1 MKNKQVAPSLRFKKA
16 NGEDYPPWEQRKL
29 SHLGKFTKGR
39 GYSKKDLGHKG
50 SPIVLYGNLYTN
62 YQSLIKKPDSFAIP
76 RENSIVSKGREVLI
90 PASGETSEEIA
101 RASAIIVKET
111 LLGGDLNVYTPGE
124 LLDPH
129 FVALSITYGPL
140 HKRLSKLAQ
149 GKTVVHLQYSSF
161 QDEIINFPQREE
173 QEKISTF
180 FETFDGLITLH
191 QRKVE
196 SVKKLKKALLQK
208 MFPKEGETASDMRFP
223 GFTDAW
229 EQRKFQEITQRVSI
243 FSISSI
249 DLPSVEY
256 EDIEAGSGTLKKDVT
271 VKRKNK
277 KGIVFD
283 KNDILFGKLRPY
295 LMNWLL
301 ADFKGVAVGDF
312 WVLRSQNFDPKFVYS
327 LIQSK
332 SFQEVA
338 NRSSGSKMPRADW
351 KLVSNALFLISSQNN
366 EQRKIGDLFYSLDN
380 LITLHQR

>member
-1 MKNKQVAPSLRFKKA
+1 MLPAGTVLFTSRAGIGKTAILAMPGCTNQGFQSIVPNKQMLDSYFIFTRTEELKKYGLAIGSGSTFTEVSGKQMASMPLRMPATTEEQKAISRFFYCLDKIITLHQRKVESVKKLKKSLLQKMFPKEGETASDMRFPGFTDA
-16 NGEDYPPWEQRKL
+16 WEQRKL

-191 QRKVE
+191 QR
-196 SVKKLKKALLQK
+196 
-208 MFPKEGETASDMRFP
+208 
-223 GFTDAW
+223 
-229 EQRKFQEITQRVSI
+229 
-243 FSISSI
+243 
-249 DLPSVEY
+249 
-256 EDIEAGSGTLKKDVT
+256 
-271 VKRKNK
+271 
-277 KGIVFD
+277 
-283 KNDILFGKLRPY
+283 
-295 LMNWLL
+295 
-301 ADFKGVAVGDF
+301 
-312 WVLRSQNFDPKFVYS
+312 
-327 LIQSK
+327 
-332 SFQEVA
+332 
-338 NRSSGSKMPRADW
+338 
-351 KLVSNALFLISSQNN
+351 
-366 EQRKIGDLFYSLDN
+366 
-380 LITLHQR
+380 